1 MSKRD
6 SRKKRSKKGKNRDS
20 EQLRSDADLPLPPDH
35 RAMEKTMS
43 EITGLLEGQEF
54 GSTQEAQAFLNEML
68 ERGELPAPP
77 PPSTPLEKAQDL
89 AYQAVEPTGEKR
101 VELARRALRI
111 SGDCAD
117 AYVILAEETA
127 HSPEEARELYERGV
141 KAGERALGPE
151 AFEEDVGY
159 FWGILKTRPYMRAR
173 QGMALCLWAMGAEE
187 EAIGHYRE
195 MLRLNPNDNQGIRDL
210 LATALV
216 ERARDEELGELL
228 ERYEADAG
236 ATWAYTRALWTFRR
250 EGATEKANAALEDAV
265 EANPFVPLYV
275 LGEKKLPNTAPPL
288 VGLGEESEATHYFA
302 EALTGWLRTPGAIEW
317 LRENVADM
325 AVSQSADTVGEVG
338 DGAEV
343 IPLPTPQRPA
353 NGKIEELH
361 FLMDEDDEDEEE
373 LLATLEATE
382 AAAVELLRR
391 ALPELQG
398 VEPPREELATA
409 AQRLRTGFSRGG
421 WPYEHVLGAAGWAK
435 DDLPADDGVE
445 LWLGGV
451 GALISPRE
459 ETGLDAEEEAAII
472 ALDPADWLGAVIGV
486 VREGVGADASPEA
499 LLGYIDACPEI
510 EGAVDVAEAPLLE
523 MAFELV
529 LPAWEAAGTVDDSRR
544 LTALGRWGLPRA
556 LAWAWGHHFD
566 DGPAPGPAPGP
577 AT

>member
-1 MSKRD
+1 VSKRD
-6 SRKKRSKKGKNRDS
+6 SRKKRSKKGKNRGS
-20 EQLRSDADLPLPPDH
+20 EQLRSSADLPLPPDH

-43 EITGLLEGQEF
+43 EITGWLEGQEF
-54 GSTQEAQAFLNEML
+54 GSMEEAQTFLNEVL
-68 ERGELPAPP
+68 EGGELPSTPP
-77 PPSTPLEKAQDL
+77 PTTPLEKAQDL
-89 AYQAVEPTGEKR
+89 IYQAAETTGKKR
-101 VELARRALRI
+101 VELARKALKT
-111 SGDCAD
+111 SKDCAD
-117 AYVILAEETA
+117 AYVILVEETA

-151 AFEEDVGY
+151 VFEEDAGH
-159 FWGILKTRPYMRAR
+159 FWGILETRPYMRTR
-173 QGMALCLWAMGAEE
+173 QGLALCLWAVGEEE

-216 ERARDEELGELL
+216 EMARDEELGELL
-228 ERYEADAG
+228 ERYEDEAG
-236 ATWAYTRALWTFRR
+236 ATWAYTRALWMFRR
-250 EGATEKANAALEDAV
+250 EGATEGANAALEEAM

-288 VGLGEESEATHYFA
+288 VGLGEESEAIHYFA

-317 LRENVADM
+317 LRENAADM
-325 AVSQSADTVGEVG
+325 VGPQSADTLG

-353 NGKIEELH
+353 KGRIEELQS
-361 FLMDEDDEDEEE
+361 LMDEDDEDEEE
-373 LLATLEATE
+373 LLAPLEATE
-382 AAAVELLRR
+382 AAAVELLGR

-409 AQRLRTGFSRGG
+409 AQRLRTGLARGG
-421 WPYEHVLGAAGWAK
+421 WPYGHMLGASGWAK
-435 DDLPADDGVE
+435 DDPPADDAK
-445 LWLGGV
+445 LWLGGA

-459 ETGLDAEEEAAII
+459 ETSLDAEEEAAII

-510 EGAVDVAEAPLLE
+510 EGTINPDEAPLLE
-523 MAFELV
+523 MAFELI
-529 LPAWEAAGTVDDSRR
+529 LPAWEAAGAVDDSRR

-566 DGPAPGPAPGP
+566 EDPAPGPAPGP

>member
-6 SRKKRSKKGKNRDS
+6 SRKKRGKEKPDEVRLN
-20 EQLRSDADLPLPPDH
+20 ADFPFYPDP

-54 GSTQEAQAFLNEML
+54 GSMEEAQAFLNEVL
-68 ERGELPAPP
+68 ARGDLPSPP
-77 PPSTPLEKAQDL
+77 PPTTPLGKAQEVV
-89 AYQAVEPTGEKR
+89 YQAVEATGEKR
-101 VELARRALRI
+101 VELARKALRI

-141 KAGERALGPE
+141 QAGERALGPE
-151 AFEEDVGY
+151 VFEEDVGH
-159 FWGILKTRPYMRAR
+159 FWGILETRPYMRAR
-173 QGMALCLWAMGAEE
+173 QGLALCLWALGAEE
-187 EAIGHYRE
+187 EAIGHFQD

-210 LATALV
+210 LATALL
-216 ERARDEELGELL
+216 EMGRDEELGGLL
-228 ERYEADAG
+228 ERYGEDAG

-250 EGATEKANAALEDAV
+250 EGASEKANAALEDAV

-275 LGEKKLPNTAPPL
+275 LGEKKLPNVSPHL
-288 VGLGEESEATHYFA
+288 IGLGEESEAIHYFA

-317 LRENVADM
+317 LRENAADM
-325 AVSQSADTVGEVG
+325 AGRQAADTLE

-343 IPLPTPQRPA
+343 IPLPAQQRPA
-353 NGKIEELH
+353 NGTIEE
-361 FLMDEDDEDEEE
+361 FPFFMDEDDEDEEE
-373 LLATLEATE
+373 LLAALEAAE
-382 AAAVELLRR
+382 AAAVEVLRR
-391 ALPELQG
+391 ALPELRG
-398 VEPPREELATA
+398 VEPPREEFATA
-409 AQRLRTGFSRGG
+409 ARRLRTGLARGD
-421 WPYEHVLGAAGWAK
+421 WPYGHVLGAAGWK
-435 DDLPADDGVE
+435 EDDLPADDAE
-445 LWLGGV
+445 LWLGGA
-451 GALISPRE
+451 GALVSPRE
-459 ETGLDAEEEAAII
+459 ETGLDAGEEAAII

-499 LLGYIDACPEI
+499 LVGYIGSCPEI
-510 EGAVDVAEAPLLE
+510 EGAVDPDEAPLLE

-529 LPAWEAAGTVDDSRR
+529 LPAWEAAGTVDDGRR

-566 DGPAPGPAPGP
+566 DGPAPVPAPGP

>member
-1 MSKRD
+1 VSKRD
-6 SRKKRSKKGKNRDS
+6 SRKKRGTK
-20 EQLRSDADLPLPPDH
+20 RSDEVRSNADSPFYPEPG
-35 RAMEKTMS
+35 AMEKTMS

-54 GSTQEAQAFLNEML
+54 RSTQEAQTFLNEML
-68 ERGELPAPP
+68 ERGELPAAAPP

-89 AYQAVEPTGEKR
+89 AYQAVETTGEKR
-101 VELARRALRI
+101 AELARRALRI

-127 HSPEEARELYERGV
+127 HSPEEAKELYERGV

-151 AFEEDVGY
+151 VFEEDVGH
-159 FWGILKTRPYMRAR
+159 FWGILETRPYMRAR
-173 QGMALCLWAMGAEE
+173 QGLALCLWALGVEE
-187 EAIGHYRE
+187 EAIEHYRE

-216 ERARDEELGELL
+216 EMARDEELGELL
-228 ERYEADAG
+228 ERYEDDAG
-236 ATWAYTRALWTFRR
+236 ATWAYTRALWRFRR
-250 EGATEKANAALEDAV
+250 EGATEKANAILEDAL

-288 VGLGEESEATHYFA
+288 MGLGKESEATHYFA

-317 LRENVADM
+317 LRENAADM
-325 AVSQSADTVGEVG
+325 VGPQSADTLG

-343 IPLPTPQRPA
+343 IPLPTPQQLA
-353 NGKIEELH
+353 NGKIEELQ
-361 FLMDEDDEDEEE
+361 FLMDEDDKDEEE

-391 ALPELQG
+391 ALPEMQG

-409 AQRLRTGFSRGG
+409 AQRLRTGLARDG
-421 WPYEHVLGAAGWAK
+421 WPYGHVLGAAGWTK
-435 DDLPADDGVE
+435 GDLPADDAE
-445 LWLGGV
+445 LWLGGA

-510 EGAVDVAEAPLLE
+510 EGTIDPDEAPLLE

-529 LPAWEAAGTVDDSRR
+529 LPAWEAAGTVDDKRR

-566 DGPAPGPAPGP
+566 DGPAPGPAP
-577 AT
+577 